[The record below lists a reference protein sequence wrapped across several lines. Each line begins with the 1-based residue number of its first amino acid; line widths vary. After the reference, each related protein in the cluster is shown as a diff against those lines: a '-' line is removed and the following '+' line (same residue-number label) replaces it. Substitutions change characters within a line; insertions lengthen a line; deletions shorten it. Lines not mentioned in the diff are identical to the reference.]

1 MSSSNVQIPYVYLD
15 DTLIKEIDTS
25 DDLRYERLR
34 VRGLLGDY
42 FIDFAGVACRN
53 AISHPPG

>member
-1 MSSSNVQIPYVYLD
+1 MYLD
-15 DTLIKEIDTS
+15 DILIKEIDAS

-42 FIDFAGVACRN
+42 FIDFAGVACCN